1 MKFVHLSDL
10 HLGKRVYD
18 FSMLEDQRHILGQIL
33 VHIDDFKPS
42 AVIIAGDIYDKP
54 VPPAQALGIFD
65 DFLVELAERNLQVF
79 IIGGNHDSSD
89 RLSFGSRLM
98 ESSGVH
104 LTPAYDGRTPVHVLR
119 DEYGPVNIYM
129 LPFLKPAEARQF
141 FPDEEIGD
149 YNDALR
155 VATRA
160 MEPDESERNILVTH
174 QFVTGG
180 LTSESE
186 EMAVGGA
193 DNVDASVF
201 DAFDYVALGHLH
213 RPQHVGRESLRY
225 CGSPL
230 KYSFSE
236 KDHEK
241 SVTIVEM
248 REKGNME
255 IITAPLLPLR
265 DMREIR
271 GSYLDITFKENYEK
285 TDTNDFVRII
295 LTDEDE
301 EPDAMLKLRIIY
313 PNLMRLDYDN
323 SRTRAMGSPLEFEAE
338 EGKDALELLEEFF
351 EIQNGLEMNA
361 EQREYSRRLF
371 EKIKEGGR

>member
-1 MKFVHLSDL
+1 MKFIHLSDL
-10 HLGKRVYD
+10 HLGKRIYD

-33 VHIDDFKPS
+33 HSIDEFEPS

-54 VPPAQALGIFD
+54 VPSAQALGIFD
-65 DFLVELAERNLQVF
+65 DFLVELARRDLQVF

-89 RLSFGSRLM
+89 RLSFGSRLI
-98 ESSGVH
+98 EASGIH
-104 LTPAYDGRTPVHVLR
+104 LTPAYDGRAPLHVLQ

-129 LPFLKPAEARQF
+129 LPFLKPAEARQL
-141 FPDEEIGD
+141 FPDAEISD
-149 YNDALR
+149 YNDAVR
-155 VATRA
+155 AATAA
-160 MEPDESERNILVTH
+160 MMPDESERNILVTH

-201 DAFDYVALGHLH
+201 EAFDYVALGHLH
-213 RPQHVGRESLRY
+213 RPQHVGRETLRY

-241 SVTIVEM
+241 SVTLVEM
-248 REKGNME
+248 REKGDIE
-255 IITAPLLPLR
+255 ISTAPLLPLR

-271 GSYLDITFKENYEK
+271 GSYLDVTFKENYEN
-285 TDTNDFVRII
+285 TDTDDYLRIV

-301 EPDAMLKLRIIY
+301 EPDAVLKLRLIY

-323 SRTRAMGSPLEFEAE
+323 SRTRALGSPLEFEAE

-351 EIQNGLEMNA
+351 EIQNGIEMST

-371 EKIKEGGR
+371 ENIKEGGR

>member
-1 MKFVHLSDL
+1 MKFIHLSDL
-10 HLGKRVYD
+10 HLGKRIYD

-33 VHIDDFKPS
+33 HSIDEFEPS

-54 VPPAQALGIFD
+54 VPSAQALGIFD
-65 DFLVELAERNLQVF
+65 DFLVELARRDLQVF

-89 RLSFGSRLM
+89 RLSFGSRLI
-98 ESSGVH
+98 EASGIH
-104 LTPAYDGRTPVHVLR
+104 LTPAYDGRAPLHVLQ

-129 LPFLKPAEARQF
+129 LPFLKPAEARQL
-141 FPDEEIGD
+141 FPDAEISD
-149 YNDALR
+149 YNDAVR
-155 VATRA
+155 AATAA
-160 MEPDESERNILVTH
+160 MMPDESERNILVTH

-193 DNVDASVF
+193 VNVDASVF
-201 DAFDYVALGHLH
+201 EAFDYVALGHLH
-213 RPQHVGRESLRY
+213 RPQHVGRETLRY

-241 SVTIVEM
+241 SVTLVEM
-248 REKGNME
+248 REKGDIE
-255 IITAPLLPLR
+255 ISTAPLLPLR

-271 GSYLDITFKENYEK
+271 GSYLDVTFKENYEN
-285 TDTNDFVRII
+285 TDTDDYLRIV

-301 EPDAMLKLRIIY
+301 EPDAVLKLRLIY

-323 SRTRAMGSPLEFEAE
+323 SRTRALGSPLEFEAE

-351 EIQNGLEMNA
+351 EIQNGIEMST

-371 EKIKEGGR
+371 ENIKEGGR

>member
-1 MKFVHLSDL
+1 MRFIHLSDL

-18 FSMLEDQRHILGQIL
+18 FSMLEDQRYILGQIL
-33 VHIDDFKPS
+33 SHIEEFEPS

-54 VPPAQALGIFD
+54 VPSAQALGIFD
-65 DFLVELAERNLQVF
+65 DFLVALAERDLQVF

-141 FPDEEIGD
+141 FPDEEISD

-160 MEPDESERNILVTH
+160 MKPDESERNILVTH

-213 RPQHVGRESLRY
+213 RPQHVGREGLRY

-248 REKGNME
+248 REKGDME

-271 GSYLDITFKENYEK
+271 GSYLDVTFKENYEK